1 MKTKSSVFSCIP
13 VFLLAFFLV
22 LPVHAGE
29 KNSKDQIQNVNV
41 LAKINAQAKNDL
53 LQSLRQQQK
62 IQKALPASPHVLV
75 PEFLA
80 LWSNSDKRQE
90 LQTWLSTQDVEQQG
104 IAGRVTVQ
112 SASPENP
119 VAVFVFDRHGYFSG
133 QAETDETGN
142 YVITG
147 LPAGEYYVVT
157 WSRFYVDELY
167 DNIMTPLTS
176 LETWRQASL
185 VQVTENAITRNI
197 DFDLLPGALLS
208 GQILMPGG
216 AQPVQ
221 DERAVIIVTR
231 SESPIPLVERM
242 VYVTDGQ
249 YEIRIPY
256 AGSVKVLIDVEG
268 YMPAWYENVT
278 EWTSATPI
286 DIPTLSSNVENIDFT
301 LAIDPE
307 IANQGVISGTI
318 RPSQGLVSPLTIAY
332 AISLEDTSFGGLGL
346 GLFGGYSI
354 DGLPAGD
361 YVVYGQDILGNLTG
375 TGNFMGE
382 FYNNVQDPLL
392 ATPVTVRPGQETRD
406 INFTLD
412 PGGSISGQV
421 TDSKGNALDSLL
433 VVAVH
438 SDLGGPGK
446 DPYLTRLQIAAAPTD
461 LQGRYQIQ
469 GLPAA
474 EYYVRT
480 VSSFWL
486 DVNAL
491 EVRDGKHS
499 GKVVDEFYGDVYNLL
514 EVTSSATVPVT
525 VAEQTGNVDFQLAD
539 PGYVNGSVTDAVD
552 GTSVSD
558 LELIAVDAE
567 SGYPVLPFGQVNAD
581 GSYVLGPLA
590 PGEFKILALT
600 NVTGSDPHL
609 TEFYNGTTSF
619 EDAQNFVVDGNV
631 IGGINFTLEPGAS
644 IQGFVDLAQG
654 AQEYLAGRDSLD
666 GFPVFAMNAE
676 SGEIVNYD
684 FVQFNGGFRIDHL
697 PAGQYRVMVLP
708 ILEPYTATFLGGGQ
722 NFSDPNSQII
732 DLAQGE
738 TKEITLE
745 LNQASGRLEG
755 SVTHLITGAPLKGIA
770 VMAYDVNGHVKG
782 FDLAGV
788 SLDGSSKDDAGYSIQ
803 GLAPGTYYLRTFSL
817 TASMDLIASV
827 LGLAEMVSGD
837 LDILGLIGGGLGNLD
852 LNLDTRVFK
861 DKWYQETDARI
872 QFSMNDLLIKM
883 AAYGTPA
890 NVDNFLLPIHL
901 PIPFVTDIPV
911 GAVPVTISAD
921 ETRSGIDFA
930 LADGDIDDLV
940 STDVLKNDAKNPE
953 SFLVEQ
959 NYPNPFN
966 PSTTLKITLEKPAHL
981 LVRIYDIKG
990 RLVTTLADGLQNTG
1004 TLTLTWNGRDASGQS
1019 VAAGVYFALL
1029 ETPGAARTLKMM
1041 LVK

>member
-1 MKTKSSVFSCIP
+1 MKTKSFVFSFIAIL
-13 VFLLAFFLV
+13 FLALFLV

-29 KNSKDQIQNVNV
+29 KNNDDQIQNVSS

-53 LQSLRQQQK
+53 LQSIRQQNK

-80 LWSNSDKRQE
+80 FWSGSEKRQE
-90 LQTWLSTQDVEQQG
+90 LQTWLSTQDVDQQG

-112 SASPENP
+112 SVSPENL
-119 VAVFVFDRHGYFSG
+119 VAVFAFDRHGYFAG
-133 QAETDETGN
+133 EAETDETGN

-147 LPAGEYYVVT
+147 LPTGEYYVVT

-167 DNIMTPLTS
+167 DNVMTPLTS
-176 LETWRQASL
+176 LETWREATL

-197 DFDLLPGALLS
+197 DFDLLPGALIS
-208 GQILMPGG
+208 GQVLKPGG
-216 AQPVQ
+216 VQPVQ
-221 DERAVIIVTR
+221 DKRAVIIVTR
-231 SESPIPLVERM
+231 SDKPLPLVERM
-242 VYVTDGQ
+242 VFVTDGQ
-249 YEIRIPY
+249 YEIRVPY
-256 AGSVKVLIDVEG
+256 SGSVKVMINVEG
-268 YMPAWYENVT
+268 YVPAWYENVT
-278 EWTSATPI
+278 EWTSASFI
-286 DIPTLSSNVENIDFT
+286 EIPSLSANIENINFT
-301 LAIDPE
+301 LAVDPE

-318 RPSQGLVSPLTIAY
+318 RPAQGLVSPLTIAY

-382 FYNNVQDPLL
+382 FYNDVQDPLL

-438 SDLGGPGK
+438 SEIGGPGK

-461 LQGRYQIQ
+461 LQGRYHIQ
-469 GLPAA
+469 GLPTA

-480 VSSFWL
+480 VSGFWL
-486 DVNAL
+486 DVNAF

-514 EVTSSATVPVT
+514 EVTSSATVAVT
-525 VAEQTGNVDFQLAD
+525 VPGETGNVDFQLAD
-539 PGYVNGSVTDAVD
+539 PGYINGSVTDAVN
-552 GTSVSD
+552 GTPVTD
-558 LELIAVDAE
+558 LELVAVNAG
-567 SGYPVLPFGQVNAD
+567 SGYPVLPLGQVNAD

-590 PGEFKILALT
+590 PGEFKVLALT
-600 NVTGSDPHL
+600 NLTGDDPHL

-619 EDAQNFVVDGNV
+619 DDAQNFVVDGNI

-676 SGEIVNYD
+676 SGEIVNYN

-708 ILEPYTATFLGGGQ
+708 ILEPFAATFWGGGQ
-722 NFSDPNSQII
+722 NFNDPNSQIL

-738 TKEITLE
+738 TENITLE

-755 SVTHLITGAPLKGIA
+755 SVTHLMTGAPLKGVA
-770 VMAYDVNGHVKG
+770 VMAYDVNGYVKG

-788 SLDGSSKDDAGYSIQ
+788 SIDGSSKGDAEYSIQ

-817 TASMDLIASV
+817 TSSMDLISSV
-827 LGLAEMVSGD
+827 LGLTEMVSGD

-861 DKWYQETDARI
+861 DKWYQEADAHI
-872 QFSMNDLLIKM
+872 QFSLNDLLIKM

-890 NVDNFLLPIHL
+890 SVDNSLLPIHL
-901 PIPFVTDIPV
+901 PIPFVTEIPS

-921 ETRSGIDFA
+921 ETRSGIDFS

-940 STDVLKNDAKNPE
+940 RTDVLRNDFKNPE

-966 PSTTLKITLEKPAHL
+966 PSTNLKITLQKPVHL
-981 LVRIYDIKG
+981 LVRIYDVKG
-990 RLVTTLADGLQNTG
+990 RLVTTLADGLQNAG
-1004 TLTLTWNGRDASGQS
+1004 PLVLTWNGQDGSGQS

-1029 ETPGAARTLKMM
+1029 ETPRATRTLKMI